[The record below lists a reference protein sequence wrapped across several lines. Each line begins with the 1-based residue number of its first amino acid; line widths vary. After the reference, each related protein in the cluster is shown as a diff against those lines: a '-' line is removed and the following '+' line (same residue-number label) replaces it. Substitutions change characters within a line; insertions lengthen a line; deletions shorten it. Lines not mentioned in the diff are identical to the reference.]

1 MQSGASPPLRRVT
14 LGRREVGERLAT
26 TSTVIPARKHA
37 VELALDFFSRGV
49 LIVHPKDLSG
59 LSEMEG
65 EIAELARACHIYL
78 IVTRPRL
85 RFVPGSVVVCP
96 DHTSVNFRYLRDGA
110 EHEATLTLVGSP
122 NADAVEVSSY
132 PHTNLL
138 LVKNGVPV
146 HVLPAHMLS
155 FVGGRLTDLSV
166 RDLEVVYVGMAY
178 GEGRRA
184 ATDRL
189 LSHSTLQQVLA
200 DLNGESPDSEALIV
214 MAEYEPPLFVMSIDG
229 RSKTA
234 PQNTDQNVGAAFRQ
248 AEEISEELRIA
259 LIEAGLIRYFQPR
272 YNEKYKFRYPHPS
285 HKILEEIYSIDFGA
299 LTVEIDTEDINAR
312 LFSQVQPPG
321 FHLAASVDLHDPQVR
336 QSFFN
341 IMNVPEGPTAADH
354 SGPLF

>member
-1 MQSGASPPLRRVT
+1 MQDRPHSLHQGRWADGA
-14 LGRREVGERLAT
+14 GERLAT
-26 TSTVIPARKHA
+26 EGIMMPPRKHA

-49 LIVHPKDLSG
+49 LVVHPKDLSG
-59 LSEMEG
+59 LSEMDG
-65 EIAELARACHIYL
+65 AIAELARACHIYL

-85 RFVPGSVVVCP
+85 RFAPGSVVVGP
-96 DHTSVNFRYLRDGA
+96 DHTTVNFRFTRDGA
-110 EHEATLTLVGSP
+110 EREATLTLVGSP
-122 NADAVEVSSY
+122 NADSVEVSSY

-138 LVKNGVPV
+138 LLKDGVPV

-155 FVGGRLTDLSV
+155 FVGDGLTDRSI

-178 GEGRRA
+178 GEGDRS

-200 DLNGESPDSEALIV
+200 DLNGESPDTEALVV

-229 RSKTA
+229 RSKTSPENA
-234 PQNTDQNVGAAFRQ
+234 DRNVGAAFSQ

-259 LIEAGLIRYFQPR
+259 LIEAGLIRHFQPG

-299 LTVEIDTEDINAR
+299 LTVEIDTEVINAR
-312 LFSQVQPPG
+312 LFSKVQPPG
-321 FHLAASVDLHDPQVR
+321 FHHAASVDLHDPQTR

-341 IMNVPEGPTAADH
+341 IMNVPDGPTAADH
-354 SGPLF
+354 SGPVF